1 MHKLRASRKND
12 SERNSFLKTLTVNRN
27 NKINKSG
34 GSKKHFT
41 PGSLGNW
48 IGNKVGSG
56 VRGVS
61 EVYEIAFVNEV
72 IVGRNGQDNISWG

>member
-41 PGSLGNW
+41 PGSLGN
-48 IGNKVGSG
+48 
-56 VRGVS
+56 
-61 EVYEIAFVNEV
+61 
-72 IVGRNGQDNISWG
+72 